1 MRKVGLV
8 LLVAVMFFG
17 VASFG
22 FAQKGPLTVGSKV
35 DTEGTVLAQMIR
47 LVLEQ
52 DGFEIE
58 DRSGFGTTSVVREAL
73 LAGEIDLY
81 PEYTGS
87 ALTFFPNAD
96 VPADLSTQPDAL
108 YETVTEL
115 DAEVGVTNLGRSP
128 ANNTWAIA
136 VPQTLAD
143 EAGLESLADLATYIN
158 DGGEFKLAASQEF
171 VDRPDALPA
180 FEETYG
186 FDVTNEQLVILA
198 GGNTTQTETAAANGT
213 DGVNAA
219 MAYGTDGTIAALGL
233 VTLTD
238 PENAV
243 AIYQPY
249 PAVRTEVAEEY
260 PELADLLD
268 PVFAALDETVLQD
281 LNGQVAVDGA
291 DPAAVAETFLSENGF
306 LE

>member
-1 MRKVGLV
+1 MRKFALSLFLV
-8 LLVAVMFFG
+8 VA
-17 VASFG
+17 A
-22 FAQKGPLTVGSKV
+22 FATAQDNSITVGSKI
-35 DTEGTVLAQMIR
+35 DTEGSVLAQIIR
-47 LVLEQ
+47 LVLEA
-52 DGFEIE
+52 DGFTVE

-73 LAGEIDLY
+73 LAGEIDIY

-87 ALTFFPNAD
+87 ALTFYPDAD
-96 VPADLSTQPDAL
+96 VAEDLSTDPDVL
-108 YETVTEL
+108 YETVKEL
-115 DAEVGVTNLGRSP
+115 DAGVGVTDLGRSP

-136 VPQTLAD
+136 VPQTLA
-143 EAGLESLADLATYIN
+143 EENGLESLADLAAYIS

-186 FDVTNEQLVILA
+186 FDVSDDQLVILA

-233 VTLTD
+233 VTLSD

-243 AIYQPY
+243 AIYQPF
-249 PAVRTEVAEEY
+249 PAVRTEVAEQY
-260 PELADLLD
+260 PQLAELLD
-268 PVFAALDETVLQD
+268 PVFATLDETVLQD
-281 LNGQVAVDGA
+281 LNGRVAVDGENPA
-291 DPAAVAETFLSENGF
+291 DVAQSYLEEAAL
-306 LE
+306 LPQ

>member
-1 MRKVGLV
+1 MRKLV
-8 LLVAVMFFG
+8 LSLVLAL
-17 VASFG
+17 AALAT
-22 FAQKGPLTVGSKV
+22 AQGGPITVGSKV
-35 DTEGTVLAQMIR
+35 DTEGSVLAQIIR
-47 LVLEQ
+47 LVLE
-52 DGFEIE
+52 DNGFTVN

-87 ALTFFPNAD
+87 ALTFYPDAD
-96 VPADLSTQPDAL
+96 VAADLSTQPDAL
-108 YETVTEL
+108 YEKVKEL
-115 DAEVGVTNLGRSP
+115 DAEAGVTDLGRSP

-136 VPQTLAD
+136 VPQALAD
-143 EAGLESLADLATYIN
+143 ENGLESVADLATYVN

-171 VDRPDALPA
+171 VDRADALPA

-186 FDVTNEQLVILA
+186 FDVSNDQLVILA

-219 MAYGTDGTIAALGL
+219 MAYGTDGTISALGL

-243 AIYQPY
+243 AIYQPF
-249 PAVRTEVAEEY
+249 PAVRTEIAEQY
-260 PELADLLD
+260 PQLGELLD
-268 PVFAALDETVLQD
+268 PVFATLDESVLQD
-281 LNGQVAVDGA
+281 LNGRVAVDGENPT
-291 DPAAVAETFLSENGF
+291 DVAQSYLDEAGL
-306 LE
+306 LAQ

>member
-1 MRKVGLV
+1 MRTFVLGL
-8 LLVAVMFFG
+8 LLSALTFG
-17 VASFG
+17 VA
-22 FAQKGPLTVGSKV
+22 QEPVTIGSKV
-35 DTEGTVLAQMIR
+35 DTEGSVLAQMIR
-47 LVLEQ
+47 LMLEQ
-52 DGFEIE
+52 SGIE
-58 DRSGFGTTSVVREAL
+58 VVDRSGFGTTSVVREAL
-73 LAGEIDLY
+73 LAGEIDIY
-81 PEYTGS
+81 PEYTGT
-87 ALTFFPNAD
+87 ALTFYPNAD
-96 VPADLSTQPDAL
+96 VPENLSTQPDEL
-108 YETVTEL
+108 YEMVKEL
-115 DAEVGVTNLGRSP
+115 DAEAGVTDLGRSP

-136 VPQTLAD
+136 VPQTLA
-143 EAGLESLADLATYIN
+143 EENGLETMTDLAVYIN
-158 DGGEFKLAASQEF
+158 EGGEFKLAASQEF

-243 AIYQPY
+243 AIYQPF
-249 PAVRTEVAEEY
+249 PAVRTEVAEQY
-260 PELADLLD
+260 PQLAEILD
-268 PVFAALDETVLQD
+268 PVFASLDESVLQD

-291 DPAAVAETFLSENGF
+291 DPAEVAQTYLTEAGF

>member
-1 MRKVGLV
+1 MRKFALSLFLV
-8 LLVAVMFFG
+8 VA
-17 VASFG
+17 A
-22 FAQKGPLTVGSKV
+22 FATAQDNSITVGSKI
-35 DTEGTVLAQMIR
+35 DTEGSVLAQIIR
-47 LVLEQ
+47 LVLEA
-52 DGFEIE
+52 DGFTVE

-73 LAGEIDLY
+73 LAGEIDIY

-87 ALTFFPNAD
+87 ALTFYPDAD
-96 VPADLSTQPDAL
+96 VAEDLSTDPDAL
-108 YETVTEL
+108 YETVKEL
-115 DAEVGVTNLGRSP
+115 DAGVGVADLGRSP

-136 VPQTLAD
+136 VPQTLA
-143 EAGLESLADLATYIN
+143 EENGLESLADLAAYIS

-186 FDVTNEQLVILA
+186 FDVSDDQLVILA

-233 VTLTD
+233 VTLSD

-243 AIYQPY
+243 AIYQPF
-249 PAVRTEVAEEY
+249 PAVRTEVAEQY
-260 PELADLLD
+260 PQLAELLD
-268 PVFAALDETVLQD
+268 PVFATLDETVLQD
-281 LNGQVAVDGA
+281 LNGRVAVDGENPA
-291 DPAAVAETFLSENGF
+291 DVAQSYLEEAGLLSQ
-306 LE
+306 

>member
-1 MRKVGLV
+1 MRTFALA
-8 LLVAVMFFG
+8 LLVT
-17 VASFG
+17 VASFVA
-22 FAQKGPLTVGSKV
+22 AQEGPLTIGSKV
-35 DTEGTVLAQMIR
+35 DTEGSVLAQIMR
-47 LVLEQ
+47 LMLE
-52 DGFEIE
+52 DSGFEIN

-73 LAGEIDLY
+73 LAGEIDMY

-87 ALTFFPNAD
+87 ALTFYPNAD
-96 VPADLSTQPDAL
+96 VPEDLSTQPDEL
-108 YETVTEL
+108 YATVKEL
-115 DAEVGVTNLGRSP
+115 DAEAGVTNLGRSP

-143 EAGLESLADLATYIN
+143 ENGLETMTDLAAYIN

-249 PAVRTEVAEEY
+249 PAVRTEVAEQY
-260 PELADLLD
+260 PQLAEILD
-268 PVFAALDETVLQD
+268 PVFASLDETVLQD
-281 LNGQVAVDGA
+281 MNGQVAVDGA
-291 DPAAVAETFLSENGF
+291 DPAEVAQAYLTEAGF

>member
-1 MRKVGLV
+1 MRKAVLSLLLTGLS
-8 LLVAVMFFG
+8 LGA
-17 VASFG
+17 
-22 FAQKGPLTVGSKV
+22 AQQGPLTIGSKV
-35 DTEGTVLAQMIR
+35 DTEGTVLAQIMR

-52 DGFEIE
+52 NGFEIE

-73 LAGEIDLY
+73 LAGEIDMY

-87 ALTFFPNAD
+87 ALTFFPNAE
-96 VPADLSTQPDAL
+96 VSEGLSTQPGAL
-108 YETVTEL
+108 YDTVKEL

-136 VPQTLAD
+136 VPQALAD
-143 EAGLESLADLATYIN
+143 ENGLESLADLATYIN
-158 DGGEFKLAASQEF
+158 DGNAFKLAASQEF

-213 DGVNAA
+213 GGVNAA

-249 PAVRTEVAEEY
+249 PAVRSEIAEEY
-260 PELADLLD
+260 PQLAEILD
-268 PVFAALDETVLQD
+268 PVFASLDETVLQD
-281 LNGQVAVDGA
+281 MNGQVAVDGA
-291 DPAAVAETFLSENGF
+291 DPAEVARTYLTEAGF

>member
-1 MRKVGLV
+1 MRKVLRSS
-8 LLVAVMFFG
+8 LVAG
-17 VASFG
+17 LLLAAASFG
-22 FAQKGPLTVGSKV
+22 AAQEGPLTIGSKV
-35 DTEGTVLAQMIR
+35 DTEGTVLAQIMR
-47 LVLEQ
+47 LMLEQ
-52 DGFEIE
+52 NGFTVN

-73 LAGEIDLY
+73 LAGEIDMY

-87 ALTFFPNAD
+87 ALTFYPNAD
-96 VPADLSTQPDAL
+96 VPEGVSTQPEEL
-108 YETVTEL
+108 YNTVKEL
-115 DAEVGVTNLGRSP
+115 DAEAGVTDLGRSP

-136 VPQTLAD
+136 VPQTLAED
-143 EAGLESLADLATYIN
+143 NGLTTMADLAEYIN
-158 DGGEFKLAASQEF
+158 NGGAFKLAASQEF

-186 FDVTNEQLVILA
+186 FDVTNDQLVILA

-219 MAYGTDGTIAALGL
+219 MAYGTDGTISALGL

-243 AIYQPY
+243 AIYQPF
-249 PAVRTEVAEEY
+249 PAVRTEVAEQY
-260 PELADLLD
+260 PQLAEILD
-268 PVFAALDETVLQD
+268 PVFAALDEGVLQD

-291 DPAAVAETFLSENGF
+291 NPADVAQTFLSENGF
-306 LE
+306 LN

>member
-1 MRKVGLV
+1 MRKAV
-8 LLVAVMFFG
+8 LALLLATV
-17 VASFG
+17 SFG
-22 FAQKGPLTVGSKV
+22 LAQKGPLTIGSKV

-47 LVLEQ
+47 LVLEAN
-52 DGFEIE
+52 GFEIE

-96 VPADLSTQPDAL
+96 VPEGLSTQPDAL
-108 YETVTEL
+108 YETVKEL

-136 VPQTLAD
+136 VPQTLA
-143 EAGLESLADLATYIN
+143 EENGLESLADLATYVN

-249 PAVRTEVAEEY
+249 PAVRSEVAEQY
-260 PELADLLD
+260 PELAELLD

-291 DPAAVAETFLSENGF
+291 DPAAVAEAFLNENGF

>member
-1 MRKVGLV
+1 MRTFVLGLLLSV
-8 LLVAVMFFG
+8 LTFG
-17 VASFG
+17 A
-22 FAQKGPLTVGSKV
+22 AQEGPVTIGSKV
-35 DTEGTVLAQMIR
+35 DTEGSVLAQMIR
-47 LVLEQ
+47 LMLEQ
-52 DGFEIE
+52 EGLEVV

-73 LAGEIDLY
+73 LAGEIDIY
-81 PEYTGS
+81 PEYTGT
-87 ALTFFPNAD
+87 ALTFYPNAD
-96 VPADLSTQPDAL
+96 VPENLSTHPDEL
-108 YETVTEL
+108 YETVKEL
-115 DAEVGVTNLGRSP
+115 DAEAGVTDLGRSP

-136 VPQTLAD
+136 VPQTLA
-143 EAGLESLADLATYIN
+143 EENGLETMADLAAYIN
-158 DGGEFKLAASQEF
+158 EGGEFKLAASQEF

-243 AIYQPY
+243 AIYQPF
-249 PAVRTEVAEEY
+249 PAVRTEVAEQY
-260 PELADLLD
+260 PQLAEILD
-268 PVFAALDETVLQD
+268 PVFASLDESVLQD

-291 DPAAVAETFLSENGF
+291 DPAEVAQTYLTEAGF